1 MRRVPVIVPT
11 LLAAVCSIACSS
23 SQPLSPSA
31 TSSGGTR
38 ASIDAFT
45 GSWGTSS
52 TSSSTSLPNGCTK
65 FDYQVD
71 RMSDSSAKIT
81 VDATCANVA
90 VTGSGQ
96 GSVSGNVLTWSAS
109 GNATAKSISCPFAFS
124 NSTATP
130 EGSGVRVVYSGTVC
144 GLPVQGSEL
153 LARR

>member
-1 MRRVPVIVPT
+1 MRRLSVLIPALTV
-11 LLAAVCSIACSS
+11 AVWAIACSS

-31 TSSGGTR
+31 ASPGGTR

-45 GSWGTSS
+45 GSWGASS
-52 TSSSTSLPNGCTK
+52 ASSSASLPNGCTK

-71 RMSDSSAKIT
+71 RLSDSSAKVT
-81 VDATCANVA
+81 VDANCASVA

-96 GSVSGNVLTWSAS
+96 GTVSGSVLSWTAS
-109 GNATAKSISCPFAFS
+109 GNATARGLTCPFTFN

-130 EGSGVRVVYSGTVC
+130 EGNGVRVNYSGTVC

-153 LARR
+153 LTRR